1 VKISDLKRD
10 LGMTLVEMMVSTAC
24 GSILLAA
31 VVIAGVA
38 LQRSF
43 GSVESYSVAEGDQLR
58 VLDYIALD
66 CRRAV
71 KGTVGALTTPT
82 IGNGSWTG
90 GTWVTQPYY
99 RTGGAWTVDST
110 KPSTLILSLPVYYA
124 SGTGSIVTP
133 TLSSGT
139 LSYGSGS
146 VTVCY
151 YQDSTDSTFKR
162 EVVLQD
168 STGTVTSD
176 TITTIARN
184 VASFTVTNQDL
195 TSTISSTIMFF
206 PTFKY
211 TTGTGTWRSGPSTPA
226 DTLGVDGDMYVID
239 PTSATAS
246 AVGNVYRRLGGSY
259 SLLQNVKATTVFC
272 NTFLRNASARQ

>member
-1 VKISDLKRD
+1 VKISALKRD
-10 LGMTLVEMMVSTAC
+10 LGMTLVEIMVSAGC
-24 GSILLAA
+24 GSLLLAA
-31 VVIAGVA
+31 VVTAGVS

-66 CRRAV
+66 CRRAT

-99 RTGGAWTVDST
+99 RTGGTWTVDNT
-110 KPSTLILSLPVYYA
+110 KPSTLLLTLPVFYTSA
-124 SGTGSIVTP
+124 TGSIVTP
-133 TLSSGT
+133 TLSAGT

-168 STGTVTSD
+168 SSGTVTSD
-176 TITTIARN
+176 TITTVARN
-184 VASFTVTNQDL
+184 VASFTVTNQNL

-211 TTGTGTWRSGPSTPA
+211 TTGTGTWRSGATTPLDA
-226 DTLGVDGDMYVID
+226 VGVDGDMYVID

-246 AVGNVYRRLGGSY
+246 TIGNVYRRSGGTY
-259 SLLQNVKATTVFC
+259 SLLQNVKATTVYC